1 MLKELALGTTVYL
14 VTGYTDLRQGI
25 DGLAARIQGICGRNP
40 AECALFLFCGHRR
53 DRIKG
58 LVWDGDGYL
67 LLYKRL
73 NSGAY
78 RWPRNE
84 TEARLLGEQEVR
96 WLLDGLELEQP
107 KAIRKSSPGILF

>member
-25 DGLAARIQGICGRNP
+25 DGLSAKIQGTLNIDP
-40 AECALFLFCGHRR
+40 STTALFLFCGQRR

-73 NSGAY
+73 SDGVY
-78 RWPRNE
+78 RWPRTE
-84 TEARLLGEQEVR
+84 TEARMLKEQEIR
-96 WLLDGLELEQP
+96 WLLEGLEIEQP
-107 KAIRKSSPGILF
+107 KAIRDSKPGILY